1 MGLPSTEW
9 LVRPV
14 APIDEA
20 TASAVL
26 AARFGVRGSVR
37 DLGSQQ
43 DRNYR
48 VRGDAGSTSSR
59 SPTPPPRRP
68 S

>member
-1 MGLPSTEW
+1 MGLPSTDW

-20 TASAVL
+20 GASAVL
-26 AARFGVRGSVR
+26 ATRFGVRGTVR

-43 DRNYR
+43 DRNYG
-48 VRGDAGSTSSR
+48 VRGEAGSTSSR
-59 SPTPPPRRP
+59 SPTRPHTRP